1 VSNDPIG
8 SALHNVGRIARAL
21 EKLAE
26 QHVPRNDKLSQELR
40 QAKAIGQLTLL
51 VGSQKLRA
59 LWQSTE
65 PLRSETVAS
74 ASPTPEPTPEPT
86 TEPMTAPW
94 PDYDTLSG
102 SEVAKV
108 LEGADES
115 LRQQV
120 FAYESATRGRRSILD
135 GLGAA

>member
-1 VSNDPIG
+1 
-8 SALHNVGRIARAL
+8 
-21 EKLAE
+21 LAE

-74 ASPTPEPTPEPT
+74 APPTPEPT

-135 GLGAA
+135 ALGAA

>member
-1 VSNDPIG
+1 VSNDPIS

-26 QHVPRNDKLSQELR
+26 QHVPHNDKLSKELR

-65 PLRSETVAS
+65 PLRSENVPSTS
-74 ASPTPEPTPEPT
+74 STPEPEPAPEPV
-86 TEPMTAPW
+86 TAPW

-102 SEVAKV
+102 SEVV
-108 LEGADES
+108 EFLEGADES

-120 FAYESATRGRRSILD
+120 AAYESATRGRRSVLD
-135 GLGAA
+135 ALGVA

>member
-1 VSNDPIG
+1 MSNDPIS

-26 QHVPRNDKLSQELR
+26 QHVPHNDKLAKELR
-40 QAKAIGQLTLL
+40 QAKAIGQLTVL
-51 VGSQKLRA
+51 VGSQKIRA

-65 PLRSETVAS
+65 PLPSENVAS
-74 ASPTPEPTPEPT
+74 ASSTPEPTP
-86 TEPMTAPW
+86 EPMTAPW

-102 SEVAKV
+102 SEVVKA

-120 FAYESATRGRRSILD
+120 AAYESATRGRRSILD
-135 GLGAA
+135 ALGAA

>member
-1 VSNDPIG
+1 MSNDPIG

-26 QHVPRNDKLSQELR
+26 QHVPHNDKLSKELR

-65 PLRSETVAS
+65 PLRSENVAS
-74 ASPTPEPTPEPT
+74 TSSTPEPAPEPV
-86 TEPMTAPW
+86 TAPW

-102 SEVAKV
+102 SEVV
-108 LEGADES
+108 EFLEGADES
-115 LRQQV
+115 LRLQV
-120 FAYESATRGRRSILD
+120 AAYESATRGRRSVLD
-135 GLGAA
+135 ALGVA